1 MDTDSGLEKKK
12 MTELESMNH
21 LFYHFMDESLKYAL
35 LGGTFGFLAG
45 AVLKRPKFGLLF
57 GTGFAYGKC
66 VHKYSLQFAQ
76 FQETVIV
83 GDYVAIA
90 VFSENPYAF
99 LIKDKLVADSYRKHF
114 NLLWRMTKN

>member
-76 FQETVIV
+76 FQETKQLQQIKKINYDTFLQKINTLQ
-83 GDYVAIA
+83 DYLKSK
-90 VFSENPYAF
+90 FTRS
-99 LIKDKLVADSYRKHF
+99 
-114 NLLWRMTKN
+114 